1 MLEEAPEN
9 TMTALALAEAH
20 RSQGQ
25 DLEALV
31 VYQEVASR
39 CRLADVH
46 LAMAEIYAEHG
57 HPRQTLI
64 EVEKLLD
71 LEPNSVQARLVLEEL
86 QGFPLPRE
94 LAERIG
100 PPPSLSAIV
109 ETRDRLLVEK
119 SLARVEVE
127 ELQRKAALVPGQPAL
142 AFFALEA
149 EKRLDRLEN
158 RLQRIRTLETRVRL
172 PPNWVAA
179 LEDLS
184 RVRGILTVTLISRDT
199 GVLKHLSNRCETS
212 PEQLRDWILE
222 ALDFLDSYPDQAKSW
237 VLECQE
243 GVVVL
248 QILDPQHTLMV
259 TSDASLN
266 FGSLRFT
273 LEKLRAELQEC
284 TQSKDGPLS
293 KADRTWPSDSD
304 RLGRHS

>member
-1 MLEEAPEN
+1 MFEETPEN
-9 TMTALALAEAH
+9 IMTALALAEAH
-20 RSQGQ
+20 RNQGQ

-31 VYQEVASR
+31 IYQDVASR
-39 CRLADVH
+39 CQLADVH
-46 LAMAEIYAEHG
+46 LALAEIYAKHG

-71 LEPNSVQARLVLEEL
+71 LDPDSVQARLVLEEL

-119 SLARVEVE
+119 SLARVLVE

-142 AFFALEA
+142 AYFALEA
-149 EKRLDRLEN
+149 EKRLRRLEN
-158 RLQRIRTLETRVRL
+158 RLQRIQALERRVSL
-172 PPNWVAA
+172 SPKWVAA
-179 LEDLS
+179 LEGLG
-184 RVRGILTVTLISRDT
+184 RVRGISTVTLISRDA
-199 GVLKHLSNRCETS
+199 GVLKHLSNLCDTS
-212 PEQLRDWILE
+212 PEQLRDWVVE
-222 ALDFLDSYPDQAKSW
+222 ALDFLDAYPDQAKSW

-248 QILDPQHTLMV
+248 QVLDPHHTLLV

-273 LEKLRAELQEC
+273 LDKFRAEL
-284 TQSKDGPLS
+284 
-293 KADRTWPSDSD
+293 
-304 RLGRHS
+304 